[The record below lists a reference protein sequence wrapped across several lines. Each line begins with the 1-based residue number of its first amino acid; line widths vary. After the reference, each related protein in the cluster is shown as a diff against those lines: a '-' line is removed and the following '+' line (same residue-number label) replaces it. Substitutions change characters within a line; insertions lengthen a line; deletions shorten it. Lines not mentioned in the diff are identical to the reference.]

1 MSKILRPSEYQAQNP
16 DAYLNDYISYLEELV
31 NDTYE
36 VLENAKALH
45 LDDDIQKQ
53 IKNQAIELTKIL
65 NMITY
70 HMHQLVLNSIDK
82 LPKDELKLYF
92 NYEQKRKDR
101 QEERESLKSKKSES
115 EEELKQIEKQMEKNL
130 YENGRSKEFYEAE
143 DVNVFFTP
151 TKTLEEFFSQ
161 LLSAD
166 LPKTLQNNLNIVL
179 ATECKIQKINVS
191 VPDIERLSH
200 KFIELLQSYQ
210 RIIEY
215 ASEAKE
221 QIIKNLIS
229 SPNLKELLTPPFAK
243 DTYTYITH
251 SLMNLTKK
259 NTVFYQS
266 LPISLQE
273 KLTLERLQGKTYQT
287 LLKTY
292 QEWSRGEMPK
302 NNDLNQT
309 EHARQNNIQN
319 RLMEI
324 EEKLIELD
332 NEEKKEQ
339 EFLDNEQAM
348 RTKLKEY
355 YPQPCYSKSIKEI
368 DEAIAETSEKIQ
380 KQTERLNNAYQLL
393 TTKTS
398 HLKMAQN
405 ILINPG
411 YHKFFQAVE
420 QENTKRLY
428 YAMGLQQ
435 AEEIIEAFLT
445 EEQRRHQQITIM
457 ISIENE
463 LDKIYKNIFEKKKS
477 ASFITKRLTS
487 YKDSLK
493 QLQKQYQ
500 ETVER
505 GFTQLKE
512 NNLLHINTPQVETSN
527 TNQLVITNY
536 THCQRNPQSFDEL
549 LRLPQ
554 VIPNILAN
562 IDKNIQEQILKENP
576 NFSSWTEYINYL
588 LKEIS
593 QLANKLFDFLK
604 YEDGYYLF
612 STTEKEREVLSIQHK
627 KLVSI
632 LEMDYKKKKDI
643 RIELENQNITLD
655 KDKVAILETI
665 LGQGNNLSRENLANY
680 IEKTKKELESLKQT
694 LSEYPTF
701 CKKIGIE
708 LPSEPNKNKMPSE
721 EKQDPEE
728 NIKKL
733 NIEDIKTLEQAI
745 AYRNLLSEL
754 QQYLVN
760 PQKIKK
766 DYVK

>member
-1 MSKILRPSEYQAQNP
+1 
-16 DAYLNDYISYLEELV
+16 
-31 NDTYE
+31 
-36 VLENAKALH
+36 
-45 LDDDIQKQ
+45 
-53 IKNQAIELTKIL
+53 
-65 NMITY
+65 
-70 HMHQLVLNSIDK
+70 
-82 LPKDELKLYF
+82 
-92 NYEQKRKDR
+92 
-101 QEERESLKSKKSES
+101 
-115 EEELKQIEKQMEKNL
+115 
-130 YENGRSKEFYEAE
+130 
-143 DVNVFFTP
+143 
-151 TKTLEEFFSQ
+151 
-161 LLSAD
+161 
-166 LPKTLQNNLNIVL
+166 
-179 ATECKIQKINVS
+179 
-191 VPDIERLSH
+191 
-200 KFIELLQSYQ
+200 
-210 RIIEY
+210 
-215 ASEAKE
+215 
-221 QIIKNLIS
+221 
-229 SPNLKELLTPPFAK
+229 
-243 DTYTYITH
+243 
-251 SLMNLTKK
+251 
-259 NTVFYQS
+259 
-266 LPISLQE
+266 
-273 KLTLERLQGKTYQT
+273 
-287 LLKTY
+287 
-292 QEWSRGEMPK
+292 
-302 NNDLNQT
+302 
-309 EHARQNNIQN
+309 
-319 RLMEI
+319 
-324 EEKLIELD
+324 
-332 NEEKKEQ
+332 
-339 EFLDNEQAM
+339 M

-512 NNLLHINTPQVETSN
+512 NNLLHINTPQVETLN

-562 IDKNIQEQILKENP
+562 IDKNIQEQILKENS

-612 STTEKEREVLSIQHK
+612 STTEKEREVLSVQHT

-632 LEMDYKKKKDI
+632 LEMDYKKKKNI

-665 LGQGNNLSRENLANY
+665 LEQGNNLSRENLANY

-733 NIEDIKTLEQAI
+733 NIDDIKTLEQAI

-760 PQKIKK
+760 PQEIKK
-766 DYVK
+766 TM